1 MNTRAT
7 AQGFTLLEL
16 LVVIIIVGVMVS
28 AVSLTVGGNETRQLK
43 DEAQRLTALIDI
55 ASQEAI
61 LNAREMAL
69 QVESDGYQFLVFD
82 DEAKK
87 WQPIEANTLRPREL
101 PENIELSVL
110 VEGERAKTT
119 RFGDPEPSRVWILS
133 SGEMSPFI
141 LTLRLFDG
149 PRFEL
154 NGDMLGHLELEGPFS

>member
-1 MNTRAT
+1 MKLRAT

-28 AVSLTVGGNETRQLK
+28 AVSLTVGGNEIRQLK

-82 DEAKK
+82 DQAKK
-87 WQPIEANTLRPREL
+87 WLPIEADTLRPREM

-110 VEGERAKTT
+110 VEGEQAKTT

-141 LTLRLFDG
+141 LILRLFEG
-149 PRFEL
+149 PSYEL
-154 NGDMLGHLELEGPFS
+154 NGDMLGHLELEGPLS